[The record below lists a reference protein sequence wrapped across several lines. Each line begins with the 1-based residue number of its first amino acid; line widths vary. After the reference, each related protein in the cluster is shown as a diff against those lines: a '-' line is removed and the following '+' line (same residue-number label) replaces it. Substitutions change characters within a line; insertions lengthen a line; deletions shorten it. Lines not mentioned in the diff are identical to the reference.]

1 MTSIAWRSVHPDYD
15 KVWRAAHPG
24 YQAAAAKK
32 VRSKYTP
39 EKRQKAVEYRRTW
52 NAKLRSDVLEAY
64 GDECACCGENEPK
77 FLSID
82 HPNNDGAEHRRRIGV
97 NSGFHFYLW
106 LRREGFPE
114 GFQVLCHNCNQA
126 KGSYG
131 QCPHEEAV
139 RCS

>member
-1 MTSIAWRSVHPDYD
+1 MVS
-15 KVWRAAHPG
+15 
-24 YQAAAAKK
+24 AAAERNRDPKK
-32 VRSKYTP
+32 SRT
-39 EKRQKAVEYRRTW
+39 YRIQY
-52 NAKLRSDVLEAY
+52 NAQLRAEVLQAY
-64 GDECACCGENEPK
+64 GNMCACCEEVEPK